1 MSKLRPIGSEKLQ
14 GDDKIARIME
24 IARYKENIP
33 TPINETSSREY
44 EITLSDGAKYFIDK
58 EKLGYVI
65 KKTVNESVDYVEPMK
80 NRKHYSS
87 YSQAFKRL
95 NLVAKEVNR
104 LTENEEHISLFN
116 EDKKYFLKTPKPAT
130 PEMPEE
136 EPDMAPPMPEPS
148 PSPEPSNDSEETMDP
163 NMEMGIES
171 DELGSDEM
179 SPEMDGG
186 NEDESNGDDEVS
198 FKSIQKLTGKLSQKI
213 RDIEEE
219 QPLSSKDIKY
229 VINSL
234 LSALNLEELDEDDK
248 DEIMSRFDGEDEDE
262 DMSDSND
269 ESLPSDDFEADV
281 DTEMEVNSE
290 VGESSEGI
298 KSSIAS
304 PMENIYG
311 VNESKVNK
319 ILQKYFILSE
329 DEKKENNKKYN
340 FNLKK
345 ISELSV
351 SKIQKNISES
361 LIEQSPNLLF
371 IGRSNQKNLVFENNG
386 IRLKVSPKGRII

>member
-1 MSKLRPIGSEKLQ
+1 
-14 GDDKIARIME
+14 
-24 IARYKENIP
+24 
-33 TPINETSSREY
+33 
-44 EITLSDGAKYFIDK
+44 
-58 EKLGYVI
+58 
-65 KKTVNESVDYVEPMK
+65 
-80 NRKHYSS
+80 
-87 YSQAFKRL
+87 
-95 NLVAKEVNR
+95 
-104 LTENEEHISLFN
+104 
-116 EDKKYFLKTPKPAT
+116 
-130 PEMPEE
+130 
-136 EPDMAPPMPEPS
+136 
-148 PSPEPSNDSEETMDP
+148 
-163 NMEMGIES
+163 
-171 DELGSDEM
+171 
-179 SPEMDGG
+179 
-186 NEDESNGDDEVS
+186 VS

>member
-148 PSPEPSNDSEETMDP
+148 PSPEPSNDSEENMDP
-163 NMEMGIES
+163 NMEMGIDS

-248 DEIMSRFDGEDEDE
+248 DEIVSRFDGEDEDE

>member
-136 EPDMAPPMPEPS
+136 EPDMTPPMPEPS

-248 DEIMSRFDGEDEDE
+248 DEIMSRFDGEDEDD

>member
-1 MSKLRPIGSEKLQ
+1 
-14 GDDKIARIME
+14 
-24 IARYKENIP
+24 
-33 TPINETSSREY
+33 
-44 EITLSDGAKYFIDK
+44 
-58 EKLGYVI
+58 
-65 KKTVNESVDYVEPMK
+65 
-80 NRKHYSS
+80 
-87 YSQAFKRL
+87 
-95 NLVAKEVNR
+95 
-104 LTENEEHISLFN
+104 
-116 EDKKYFLKTPKPAT
+116 
-130 PEMPEE
+130 
-136 EPDMAPPMPEPS
+136 
-148 PSPEPSNDSEETMDP
+148 
-163 NMEMGIES
+163 
-171 DELGSDEM
+171 
-179 SPEMDGG
+179 
-186 NEDESNGDDEVS
+186 
-198 FKSIQKLTGKLSQKI
+198 
-213 RDIEEE
+213 
-219 QPLSSKDIKY
+219 
-229 VINSL
+229 
-234 LSALNLEELDEDDK
+234 
-248 DEIMSRFDGEDEDE
+248 MSRFDGEDEDD

>member
-148 PSPEPSNDSEETMDP
+148 PSPEPSNDSEENMDP
-163 NMEMGIES
+163 NMEMGIDS

-248 DEIMSRFDGEDEDE
+248 DEIVSRFDGEDEDE
-262 DMSDSND
+262 DMSESND